1 MNPNRIFLSQDLW
14 RAVQVA
20 PSRHW
25 ARAAQA
31 VRRADQRTFLLMFA
45 LAAIALIS
53 GVLMSVIVVYRATD
67 RIARDHENET
77 FDLLAV
83 TPPGGFGVSW
93 SRFTGFIHY
102 DLTLKL
108 LSRMR
113 WVAIGLVALIAG
125 FTLLTLYVPAL
136 ETGDQQALA
145 EAWSWLLFYAFLLP
159 MMYFDT
165 RYAVV
170 SGGLLSILVP
180 TYNSGDARVMVIFA
194 GVTLHLSGYLL
205 AALTGGLILP
215 TIYQSMGITGWLADL
230 SRPLLALLLFVLL
243 HESAVLLLFRAV
255 QERLNGEA
263 AAQLNYHLAG

>member
-1 MNPNRIFLSQDLW
+1 
-14 RAVQVA
+14 
-20 PSRHW
+20 
-25 ARAAQA
+25 
-31 VRRADQRTFLLMFA
+31 MFA

-53 GVLMSVIVVYRATD
+53 GVLLSVLIVYRATD
-67 RIARDHENET
+67 RIARDYENAT

-93 SRFTGFIHY
+93 ARFTGFIHY
-102 DLTLKL
+102 GMTLSL
-108 LSRMR
+108 LNRMR
-113 WVAIGLVALIAG
+113 WLTIGLIFLTGV
-125 FTLLTLYVPAL
+125 FTLLTLFVPAVNN
-136 ETGDQQALA
+136 GDQQAMN

-180 TYNSGDARVMVIFA
+180 TYNSGDARVMSIFA
-194 GVTLHLSGYLL
+194 GAALHLSGYLL

-215 TIYQSMGITGWLADL
+215 TIYQSLGIMGWLADL
-230 SRPLLALLLFVLL
+230 SRPVLALVLFVLL

-263 AAQLNYHLAG
+263 GQLAVSL